1 MEYTEEKETLKTDVW
16 EKFYMKSQNHVK
28 NENATQTQFLS
39 EISSIQKYDSIVSI
53 TYFLKKKK
61 KGKKKLWKN
70 PTLISFS
77 LLVTS
82 TAK

>member
-61 KGKKKLWKN
+61 KEKRNYEKI
-70 PTLISFS
+70 PP
-77 LLVTS
+77 
-82 TAK
+82 